1 MERRGTGY
9 AVAEQR
15 FGNGKWS
22 VDDPVASHPG
32 HGLLLQPFA
41 DYLLFAVAKREEYG
55 QDAERKCSR
64 ILGFAHIMM
73 VLTVM
78 FFVFSCVLSL
88 SPENL
93 AEAKA
98 QNISILSYLANHF
111 NAPVIAWMAPIIAMI
126 AITKS
131 SSATTSARVKAST
144 AW

>member
-1 MERRGTGY
+1 MEWRGSGYPVAERRFGY
-9 AVAEQR
+9 GEWA
-15 FGNGKWS
+15 
-22 VDDPVASHPG
+22 VDDPVAGYPG
-32 HGLLLQPFA
+32 DGFLLQPLA

-55 QDAERKCSR
+55 EDAERKCSR

-98 QNISILSYLANHF
+98 QNISILLTGE
-111 NAPVIAWMAPIIAMI
+111 PL
-126 AITKS
+126 
-131 SSATTSARVKAST
+131 
-144 AW
+144 

>member
-1 MERRGTGY
+1 
-9 AVAEQR
+9 
-15 FGNGKWS
+15 
-22 VDDPVASHPG
+22 
-32 HGLLLQPFA
+32 
-41 DYLLFAVAKREEYG
+41 
-55 QDAERKCSR
+55 
-64 ILGFAHIMM
+64 MM

-126 AITKS
+126 ALLNP